1 MGPRDRIQ
9 LIAMSVLAALF
20 VARVAAQ
27 LVQAIFPLSWLPPF
41 EVWHSGVLPYTL
53 LLACQLCIIGLM
65 SYCLHAVR
73 SGWKRSRRWKY
84 RGCFAFGGVY
94 FAFMAFRWIAGVT
107 FLAEHSWF
115 SSTLAGLFSPGSR
128 KLHSFSGLAYLR
140 APPLSK
146 DLPRLRSSLSFWRLR
161 SPGLIL
167 YDWSFTMSASR
178 QGLMRP

>member
-1 MGPRDRIQ
+1 MAPRDRIQ

-73 SGWKRSRRWKY
+73 SGWKRPRRWKY

-115 SSTLAGLFSPGSR
+115 ARTLPAFFHLVLASFILLLGLHIYG
-128 KLHSFSGLAYLR
+128 
-140 APPLSK
+140 
-146 DLPRLRSSLSFWRLR
+146 RLRYPRIFRSSGRR
-161 SPGLIL
+161 
-167 YDWSFTMSASR
+167 
-178 QGLMRP
+178 